1 MRKALRNRQ
10 GSSNGFSPFDRR
22 NEPSPLA
29 VHSVIAPVRGQACNL
44 QFATFKNIQ
53 EKTYWVRFARSGRAV
68 VKRGG
73 FLTLALI
80 AFP

>member
-1 MRKALRNRQ
+1 ML
-10 GSSNGFSPFDRR
+10 
-22 NEPSPLA
+22 EPGAKISTTLPKFENDERA
-29 VHSVIAPVRGQACNL
+29 SVIAFIAPVRGQACNL